1 MLFGKNCD
9 KTSCNLVLNNSA
21 LERVSSY
28 VHLGIDRGA
37 AQNDFI
43 TDRIKLARRTAY
55 ALMGAGMHGYNE
67 VNPKIINHWKQQI
80 NEESV
85 GMATLTYLTPNF
97 IHDRAHNIWLS
108 AGFNTV
114 NIGKA
119 CIKAR
124 MMYGFVKRDTKS
136 SVYKAVSEF
145 LLKNGENDWKKMPA
159 NSANFHLMFGERNK
173 LPFGRLGHEPGLI
186 QLVNYYRGSDVLC
199 RKTAMIRCWVLLD
212 SHYNVFLFREGVL
225 RTASEPYNPSD
236 YNDVTSH
243 LTNHSLQKDLSQMF
257 GYYEEGNEMFFDK
270 FDRYLRKKSGVTL
283 DMTILPQIKEIVK
296 KCFLVVKEKISTN
309 CLGYI
314 SFQLFGFDFILD
326 DELNVLLIEV
336 NGAPACA
343 QKLLPDLARSL
354 VQTVIDPNFPPSS
367 PKGRGDNWF
376 YKI

>member
-1 MLFGKNCD
+1 
-9 KTSCNLVLNNSA
+9 
-21 LERVSSY
+21 
-28 VHLGIDRGA
+28 
-37 AQNDFI
+37 
-43 TDRIKLARRTAY
+43 
-55 ALMGAGMHGYNE
+55 
-67 VNPKIINHWKQQI
+67 
-80 NEESV
+80 
-85 GMATLTYLTPNF
+85 
-97 IHDRAHNIWLS
+97 
-108 AGFNTV
+108 
-114 NIGKA
+114 
-119 CIKAR
+119 
-124 MMYGFVKRDTKS
+124 MYGFVKRDTKS

-199 RKTAMIRCWVLLD
+199 RKTAMIRLFKEYFKSVVKVPPKWLPESYVICPQNITQNLRMSGERGVALIRKQSKPDDRKEFLEAAYGKERMVTWIAKATAGSKGEGIMISDQPEELIDFIDAQTQSFIIQRYIENPYLLEGDRKFDIRCWVLLD

-257 GYYEEGNEMFFDK
+257 GYYEEGNEMFFDE